1 MIENRAC
8 FLYNCCLDEKARS
21 ISNYNQFSRIFDYK
35 FRLKG
40 LIVKST
46 HKSFSMDVAS
56 RHFSTSVMFKLHKQV
71 DFKFR
76 GIAMKTLV
84 VYYSRT
90 GKTRF
95 VAEKVASEL
104 KADIE
109 EIVDLKNRS
118 GRFGFLRA
126 GYDATRGNETE
137 IGEMQKSPSDFEL
150 IVVGTP
156 VWNSRPASAIS
167 AYLKR
172 IDFAGKKVAVFFT
185 NEGMGEEKSVERTK
199 ALISN
204 GDVVGE
210 LVVSKVFEN
219 QEENESKI
227 SDWCRNLSS
236 L

>member
-1 MIENRAC
+1 
-8 FLYNCCLDEKARS
+8 
-21 ISNYNQFSRIFDYK
+21 
-35 FRLKG
+35 
-40 LIVKST
+40 
-46 HKSFSMDVAS
+46 
-56 RHFSTSVMFKLHKQV
+56 MFKLHKQV

-76 GIAMKTLV
+76 GITMKTLV

-109 EIVDLKNRS
+109 EVVDLKNRS
-118 GRFGFLRA
+118 GRLGFLRA

-137 IGEMQKSPSDFEL
+137 IGETKKSPSDFEL

-172 IDFAGKKVAVFFT
+172 SDFAGKKVAVFFT
-185 NEGMGEEKSVERTK
+185 NEGMGEEKAVERTK

-227 SDWCRNLSS
+227 SDWCRNLRS

>member
-1 MIENRAC
+1 
-8 FLYNCCLDEKARS
+8 
-21 ISNYNQFSRIFDYK
+21 
-35 FRLKG
+35 
-40 LIVKST
+40 
-46 HKSFSMDVAS
+46 
-56 RHFSTSVMFKLHKQV
+56 
-71 DFKFR
+71 
-76 GIAMKTLV
+76 MKTLV

-104 KADIE
+104 QADIE
-109 EIVDLKNRS
+109 EVVDLKNRS
-118 GRFGFLRA
+118 GRFGFLKA
-126 GYDATRGNETE
+126 GYDATRGNETK
-137 IGEMQKSPSDFEL
+137 IGETQKSPSDFDL

-167 AYLKR
+167 TYLKR
-172 IDFAGKKVAVFFT
+172 NDFAGKKVAVFCT
-185 NEGMGEEKSVERTK
+185 NEGMGEEKAVDRTK

-219 QEENESKI
+219 PEETESKI
-227 SDWCRNLSS
+227 SDWCSKLRS

>member
-1 MIENRAC
+1 
-8 FLYNCCLDEKARS
+8 
-21 ISNYNQFSRIFDYK
+21 
-35 FRLKG
+35 
-40 LIVKST
+40 
-46 HKSFSMDVAS
+46 
-56 RHFSTSVMFKLHKQV
+56 MFKLHKQV
-71 DFKFR
+71 NLKFR
-76 GIAMKTLV
+76 GITMKTLV

-104 KADIE
+104 KAEIE
-109 EIVDLKNRS
+109 EVVDLKNRS
-118 GRFGFLRA
+118 GRIGFLRA
-126 GYDATRGNETE
+126 GYDATRGNGTE
-137 IGEMQKSPSDFEL
+137 IGETQKSPSDFDL

-167 AYLKR
+167 TYLKR
-172 IDFAGKKVAVFFT
+172 SDFAGKIVAVFFT
-185 NEGMGEEKSVERTK
+185 NEGMGEEKAVERTK

-204 GDVVGE
+204 GNIVGE

-227 SDWCRNLSS
+227 ADWCRKLSS

>member
-1 MIENRAC
+1 M
-8 FLYNCCLDEKARS
+8 
-21 ISNYNQFSRIFDYK
+21 
-35 FRLKG
+35 
-40 LIVKST
+40 KS
-46 HKSFSMDVAS
+46 
-56 RHFSTSVMFKLHKQV
+56 
-71 DFKFR
+71 
-76 GIAMKTLV
+76 LV

-109 EIVDLKNRS
+109 EVVDLKSRS
-118 GRFGFLRA
+118 GRFGFLKA

-137 IGEMQKSPSDFEL
+137 IGETQKSASDFDL

-167 AYLKR
+167 TYLKR
-172 IDFAGKKVAVFFT
+172 NDFAGKKVAVFCT
-185 NEGMGEEKSVERTK
+185 NDGMGKEKALDRTK

-204 GDVVGE
+204 AKIVGE
-210 LVVSKVFEN
+210 IVFSKVLEN
-219 QEENESKI
+219 QKDDESKI
-227 SDWCRNLSS
+227 SVWCNKLSS

>member
-1 MIENRAC
+1 
-8 FLYNCCLDEKARS
+8 
-21 ISNYNQFSRIFDYK
+21 
-35 FRLKG
+35 
-40 LIVKST
+40 
-46 HKSFSMDVAS
+46 
-56 RHFSTSVMFKLHKQV
+56 
-71 DFKFR
+71 
-76 GIAMKTLV
+76 MKTLV

-109 EIVDLKNRS
+109 EVVDLKNRS
-118 GRFGFLRA
+118 GRFGFLKA
-126 GYDATRGNETE
+126 GYDSTRGNETK
-137 IGEMQKSPSDFEL
+137 IGKTQKSPSGFEL

-156 VWNSRPASAIS
+156 VWNSRPSPAIS
-167 AYLKR
+167 TYLKR
-172 IDFAGKKVAVFFT
+172 NDFAGKKVAVFCT
-185 NEGMGEEKSVERTK
+185 NEGLGEEKAVERTK

-219 QEENESKI
+219 QKENESKI
-227 SDWCRNLSS
+227 SDWCRKLSW

>member
-1 MIENRAC
+1 M
-8 FLYNCCLDEKARS
+8 
-21 ISNYNQFSRIFDYK
+21 
-35 FRLKG
+35 
-40 LIVKST
+40 
-46 HKSFSMDVAS
+46 
-56 RHFSTSVMFKLHKQV
+56 SVMFKLQKKV
-71 DFKFR
+71 NFKFR
-76 GIAMKTLV
+76 GITMKTLV

-109 EIVDLKNRS
+109 EVIDLKNRS

-137 IGEMQKSPSDFEL
+137 IGKTYKSPSDFEL

-156 VWNSRPASAIS
+156 IWNGRPASAIR
-167 AYLKR
+167 AYLKLN
-172 IDFAGKKVAVFFT
+172 DFAGKKVAVFFT
-185 NEGMGEEKSVERTK
+185 SEGMGEEKAVERTE

-204 GDVVGE
+204 GDIVGE

-219 QEENESKI
+219 QEEHESKI
-227 SDWCRNLSS
+227 SDWCHNLSS

>member
-1 MIENRAC
+1 
-8 FLYNCCLDEKARS
+8 
-21 ISNYNQFSRIFDYK
+21 
-35 FRLKG
+35 
-40 LIVKST
+40 
-46 HKSFSMDVAS
+46 
-56 RHFSTSVMFKLHKQV
+56 
-71 DFKFR
+71 
-76 GIAMKTLV
+76 MKTIV

-95 VAEKVASEL
+95 VAEKVAAEL

-109 EIVDLKNRS
+109 EVVDLKNRS
-118 GRFGFLRA
+118 GRFGFLKA

-137 IGEMQKSPSDFEL
+137 IGETQKSPSDFDL
-150 IVVGTP
+150 IMVGTP

-167 AYLKR
+167 TYLNR
-172 IDFAGKKVAVFFT
+172 NDFAGKKVAVFCT
-185 NEGMGEEKSVERTK
+185 NEGMGEEKAVGRTK

-204 GDVVGE
+204 GDIVGE

-227 SDWCRNLSS
+227 SDWCNKLRS